1 MVKVVL
7 SRPVRYPFGF
17 DSVKRMGS
25 VLEVSE
31 DDARK
36 LSDMGALRD
45 QTAEVEPVD
54 TNGDEDD
61 SQVASAPVEEV
72 AVGKKF
78 PELPKKTQ
86 GVNAW
91 KEYARLNGIDIRG
104 LSEKSEIM
112 GQVMKVVNA

>member
-1 MVKVVL
+1 M
-7 SRPVRYPFGF
+7 
-17 DSVKRMGS
+17 
-25 VLEVSE
+25 LEVSE

-36 LSDMGALRD
+36 LAEMGALRD
-45 QTAEVEPVD
+45 QTAEVESVD
-54 TNGDEDD
+54 AAGDEDD
-61 SQVASAPVEEV
+61 TQVAPTPVEEV

-91 KEYARLNGIDIRG
+91 KEYARLNEIDIRG

>member
-1 MVKVVL
+1 
-7 SRPVRYPFGF
+7 
-17 DSVKRMGS
+17 MGS

-36 LSDMGALRD
+36 LADMGALRD
-45 QTAEVEPVD
+45 QTAKVEPVD
-54 TNGDEDD
+54 TTGDDD
-61 SQVASAPVEEV
+61 GSQVAPDPVEEV

-86 GVNAW
+86 GVNVW
-91 KEYARLNGIDIRG
+91 KEYARLNEIDIRG
-104 LSEKSEIM
+104 LSEKPEIM

>member
-1 MVKVVL
+1 MVKVIL

-31 DDARK
+31 DDAHK
-36 LSDMGALRD
+36 LADMGALRD
-45 QTAEVEPVD
+45 HTAKVEAVPA
-54 TNGDEDD
+54 TGDDDD
-61 SQVASAPVEEV
+61 SQVASGPVEEV
-72 AVGKKF
+72 AVGKRF

-91 KEYARLNGIDIRG
+91 KEYARLNEIDIRG
-104 LSEKSEIM
+104 LSEKPEIM

>member
-1 MVKVVL
+1 
-7 SRPVRYPFGF
+7 
-17 DSVKRMGS
+17 MGS

-36 LSDMGALRD
+36 LADMGALRN
-45 QTAEVEPVD
+45 QTVEVEPVD
-54 TNGDEDD
+54 AAGDEDD
-61 SQVASAPVEEV
+61 SQVASGAVEEV

-91 KEYARLNGIDIRG
+91 REYARLNGIDIRG
-104 LSEKSEIM
+104 LSEKPEIM